1 MTDSGTGRVD
11 VEGEKAT
18 LVFRRRLPHPPERV
32 WKALTD
38 PSELSSWY
46 MTEARIDGRAGGTIE
61 FHAGLSRLHVTG
73 RVLTWDPPHVFEH
86 EWKVAP
92 RPELPS
98 GEDAVIRWELRREG
112 ERTILDL
119 THRNLNLRTATG
131 FAPGAHAFLDRLAAH
146 LDGSPLPN
154 WQERYGQVAAGY
166 PAGWRPPG
174 TGARSIG
181 SRT

>member
-1 MTDSGTGRVD
+1 M
-11 VEGEKAT
+11 
-18 LVFRRRLPHPPERV
+18 
-32 WKALTD
+32 
-38 PSELSSWY
+38 
-46 MTEARIDGRAGGTIE
+46 
-61 FHAGLSRLHVTG
+61 
-73 RVLTWDPPHVFEH
+73 
-86 EWKVAP
+86 
-92 RPELPS
+92 
-98 GEDAVIRWELRREG
+98 IRWELRREG

>member
-73 RVLTWDPPHVFEH
+73 RVLTWDPHTSSSTSGKWRPG
-86 EWKVAP
+86 P
-92 RPELPS
+92 SSRPE
-98 GEDAVIRWELRREG
+98 
-112 ERTILDL
+112 RT
-119 THRNLNLRTATG
+119 R
-131 FAPGAHAFLDRLAAH
+131 
-146 LDGSPLPN
+146 
-154 WQERYGQVAAGY
+154 
-166 PAGWRPPG
+166 
-174 TGARSIG
+174 
-181 SRT
+181 